1 MHARHARSACT
12 ICSLYR
18 AGIAHRTSRETVQ
31 RRATLHRVIP
41 TAAGP
46 VSSHARTCIGI
57 AKIVWM
63 WNRSTQGR
71 DVELPIS
78 P

>member
-1 MHARHARSACT
+1 VTCNASRANLVRHA
-12 ICSLYR
+12 
-18 AGIAHRTSRETVQ
+18 HQ
-31 RRATLHRVIP
+31 VIP
-41 TAAGP
+41 ATAGP
-46 VSSHARTCIGI
+46 VSSHALTCIGI

-71 DVELPIS
+71 DVELPFS